1 MKYHTAIKFKKVG
14 IKTDKFYFCIPENKF
29 KKLNSYIV
37 ENPTAQK
44 LINKM
49 QTDLFKKGF
58 DAETLIADLKKLR
71 EYSLEE
77 QNPVLTK
84 ALRLTYEHLEEN
96 GAFLIGI
103 PDDEPI
109 DEESELTSGGATTST
124 ENNLESLE
132 YLLSLFSD
140 LKNKNNLLDLKEYNK
155 ALLAF

>member
-1 MKYHTAIKFKKVG
+1 M
-14 IKTDKFYFCIPENKF
+14 
-29 KKLNSYIV
+29 

-103 PDDEPI
+103 PDDEPV
-109 DEESELTSGGATTST
+109 DEEAEFTGGAATST

-140 LKNKNNLLDLKEYNK
+140 LKNKNNILDLKEYNK